1 MTLPSGLQYK
11 VLRASTVADG
21 KTPKPDSPCKCH
33 YEGKLIDGTV
43 FDSSFK
49 RGQPSTFAP
58 NQVIKGWTEVMQL
71 MKEVRCGVN
80 ECAGGKYSREGG
92 AWTPLPAGRWEKG
105 GGVRRVV
112 CAVLSVGVYVW
123 RRVCV
128 RPCVRACTCV
138 LMRAC
143 VCLCVRVCVR
153 DVDVYSVC

>member
-105 GGVRRVV
+105 GGGPPGCVCCPFSRRV
-112 CAVLSVGVYVW
+112 
-123 RRVCV
+123 RVA
-128 RPCVRACTCV
+128 PCVRAPV
-138 LMRAC
+138 RAC
-143 VCLCVRVCVR
+143 VHLCAYACVCV
-153 DVDVYSVC
+153 CA